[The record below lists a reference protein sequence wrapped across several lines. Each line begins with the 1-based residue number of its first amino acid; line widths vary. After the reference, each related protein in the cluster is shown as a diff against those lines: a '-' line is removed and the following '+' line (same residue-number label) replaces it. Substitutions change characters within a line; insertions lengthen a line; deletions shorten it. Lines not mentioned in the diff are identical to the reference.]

1 MDDVSRIGRSEFI
14 TGPSQTTILPKQKR
28 GGGSRARTSTPEKDG
43 LDVPAEEM
51 EESPESGRLDLRM

>member
-28 GGGSRARTSTPEKDG
+28 GGGTKSQTSKPQQDG
-43 LDVPAEEM
+43 LDVPAEEI
-51 EESPESGRLDLRM
+51 EESPEPGRLDLRM